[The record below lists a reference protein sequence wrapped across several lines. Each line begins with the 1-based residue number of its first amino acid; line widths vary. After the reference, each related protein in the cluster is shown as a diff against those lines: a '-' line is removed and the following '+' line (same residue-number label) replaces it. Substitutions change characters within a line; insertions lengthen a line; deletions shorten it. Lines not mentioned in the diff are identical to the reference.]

1 MKKFEHGGNVYTADG
16 LKENWLDFS
25 ANINP
30 LGMSEAVKSAIV
42 DNIDGLIHYPDPTA
56 LELKNAIS
64 SKYKINFENIITL
77 NGAAEFFYLFFNT
90 IRPERVLIVVP
101 SFSEYERAAL
111 AANCEFKYFKTH
123 AGNNFNID
131 FERLIESIK
140 INKINCVVLA
150 NPNNPTGT
158 VIKLSDIVK
167 LFDVT
172 DFIMVDESFIDF
184 TDIESTRNL
193 VNESKNLIVVQSLTK
208 FFAIPGLRLGFGV
221 ADEEL
226 IKIFEL
232 GKDVWNVNYLAQ
244 KAGVAALKD
253 EIYYKKTRQW
263 IDEEKKFVAD
273 RLNEINNIKFFK
285 PAVNF
290 VLLKFETEKI
300 AFDLL
305 NYLRNKN
312 ILIRSCANFAGLDG
326 SYLRMA
332 IRKREENNK
341 FIDLIDSFL
350 KGQIL

>member
-42 DNIDGLIHYPDPTA
+42 DNIDGLIHYPDPNA
-56 LELKNAIS
+56 LELKFAIS
-64 SKYKINFENIITL
+64 SKYKINLENIITL
-77 NGAAEFFYLFFNT
+77 NGAAEFFYLFFNI
-90 IRPERVLIVVP
+90 IRPQRVLIAIP

-111 AANCEFKYFKTH
+111 SANCEVQYFKTH
-123 AGNNFNID
+123 AENNFEVNFDELTETI
-131 FERLIESIK
+131 IK
-140 INKINCVVLA
+140 NKIDCVVLA

-158 VIKLSDIVK
+158 VIKLRDVEK
-167 LFDVT
+167 LFDIT

-184 TDIESTRNL
+184 ADIESTRNL
-193 VNESKNLIVVQSLTK
+193 VNDNKKLIVVQSMTK
-208 FFAIPGLRLGFGV
+208 FFAIPGLRLGFAV

-244 KAGVAALKD
+244 KVGVTALKD
-253 EIYYKKTRQW
+253 EIYYNKTRQW
-263 IDEEKKFVAD
+263 IDEEKKFVVD
-273 RLNEINNIKFFK
+273 RLNGINNIKIFK

-290 VLLKFETEKI
+290 VLIKFETEEI

-305 NYLRNKN
+305 NYLRRKN

-341 FIDLIDSFL
+341 IIDLIDSFL